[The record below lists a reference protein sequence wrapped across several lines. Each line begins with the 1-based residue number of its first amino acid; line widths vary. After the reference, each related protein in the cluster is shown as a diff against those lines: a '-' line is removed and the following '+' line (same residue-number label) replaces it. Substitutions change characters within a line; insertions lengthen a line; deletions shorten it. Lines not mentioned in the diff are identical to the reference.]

1 MEGRSG
7 MDAAARHGHGTQ
19 RMKSRVIERWVE
31 AHLAGRRISAN
42 SLIIS
47 VYGDLIAVHGGVVW
61 LADLIRLM
69 APFGL
74 NERVV
79 RTSVYRLVQ
88 DDWLE
93 SGQVGRRS
101 YYRLA
106 ASGMRRFAP
115 AWRRIFEPEGEG
127 WSGTWQVVML
137 PSALEAR
144 VADNLR
150 RELSWAGYGALNA
163 GVLLRPTDDAST
175 LRNILDGCGLRDR
188 VVPLTA
194 RGLDGV
200 TGAATDE
207 LVRECWDL
215 QAIAATYDA
224 FIEHFRPLLR
234 AFGAGE
240 VEPQQAFLV
249 QTLLMHEF
257 RRVLLHDPQLPVQ
270 VMPNRWRGDAARELC
285 ARLYRLSW
293 RAACRHLQASCA
305 SPEGPLP
312 PPSAQFFR
320 RFGGLEVPPT
330 ATDEA
335 TVEG

>member
-1 MEGRSG
+1 
-7 MDAAARHGHGTQ
+7 
-19 RMKSRVIERWVE
+19 MKSHVIEHWAE
-31 AHLAGRRISAN
+31 AHLADRRISAN

-74 NERVV
+74 KERVV

-88 DDWLE
+88 EGWLE

-106 ASGMRRFAP
+106 ASGIRRFAP
-115 AWRRIFEPEGEG
+115 AWRRVYEPAGEG
-127 WSGTWQVVML
+127 WSGTWQLVML
-137 PSALEAR
+137 PSSLEAR
-144 VADNLR
+144 VAENLR
-150 RELSWAGYGALNA
+150 RELSWAGYGALTS

-200 TGAATDE
+200 TGAAADE

-215 QAIAATYDA
+215 GAIAATYEA
-224 FIEHFRPLLR
+224 FNERFRPLLR
-234 AFGAGE
+234 PLRGARIDPG
-240 VEPQQAFLV
+240 QAFMV

-257 RRVLLHDPQLPVQ
+257 RRALLHDPQLPEQ
-270 VMPNRWRGDAARELC
+270 VMPSRWSGDAARELC
-285 ARLYRLSW
+285 AKLYRLTW
-293 RAACRHLQASCA
+293 PAARQHLIDTCSA
-305 SPEGPLP
+305 PDGPLP
-312 PPSAQFFR
+312 PAAPQFYR
-320 RFGGLEVPPT
+320 RFGGLEAAPAT
-330 ATDEA
+330 ASPDEA
-335 TVEG
+335 

>member
-1 MEGRSG
+1 
-7 MDAAARHGHGTQ
+7 
-19 RMKSRVIERWVE
+19 MKSRVIERWVE

-47 VYGDLIAVHGGVVW
+47 VYGDLIAMHGGVVW

-88 DDWLE
+88 EGWLE

-106 ASGMRRFAP
+106 ASGIRRFAP
-115 AWRRIFEPEGEG
+115 AWRRIYEPGSAG

-137 PSALEAR
+137 PSSLEAK
-144 VADNLR
+144 VAEGLR
-150 RELSWAGYGALNA
+150 RELSWAGYGSLNA
-163 GVLLRPTDDAST
+163 EVLLRPTDDAST
-175 LRNILDGCGLRDR
+175 LRQILDGSGLRDR

-194 RGLDGV
+194 RGLDEV
-200 TGAATDE
+200 TGAATDD

-224 FIEHFRPLLR
+224 FIEHFRPLVR
-234 AFGAGE
+234 PFSGGR

-249 QTLLMHEF
+249 QTLLIHEF
-257 RRVLLHDPQLPVQ
+257 RRVLLHDPQLPAE
-270 VMPNRWRGDAARELC
+270 VMPIRWRGDAARLLC

-293 RAACRHLQASCA
+293 YAAVRHLQTVCA
-305 SPEGPLP
+305 TPDGPLP

-320 RFGGLEVPPT
+320 RFGGLEAPP
-330 ATDEA
+330 AAMEEA
-335 TVEG
+335 STTG

>member
-1 MEGRSG
+1 
-7 MDAAARHGHGTQ
+7 
-19 RMKSRVIERWVE
+19 MKSRVIERWVE

-215 QAIAATYDA
+215 QAIAATYDG

-240 VEPQQAFLV
+240 AEPEQAFLV

-257 RRVLLHDPQLPVQ
+257 RRVLLH
-270 VMPNRWRGDAARELC
+270 
-285 ARLYRLSW
+285 
-293 RAACRHLQASCA
+293 
-305 SPEGPLP
+305 
-312 PPSAQFFR
+312 
-320 RFGGLEVPPT
+320 
-330 ATDEA
+330 
-335 TVEG
+335 